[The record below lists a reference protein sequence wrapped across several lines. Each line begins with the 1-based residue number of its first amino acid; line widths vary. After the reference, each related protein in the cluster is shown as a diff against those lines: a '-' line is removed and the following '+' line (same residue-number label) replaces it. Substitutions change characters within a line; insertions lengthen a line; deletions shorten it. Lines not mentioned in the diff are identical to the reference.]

1 MAVEPS
7 ASVDSKGLATPFAHS
22 DIHLIRAL
30 SPEILRRTWVNGK
43 EEWGK
48 TLDTETYIGRETELA
63 SQDFAQ
69 DGKMKSWVLV
79 PKSFDPDHPDLDQ
92 ILSSVET
99 YERPGI
105 VATKDQGL
113 RDVLCVSI
121 ASVFCPARYRG
132 HGYAT
137 LMMK

>member
-1 MAVEPS
+1 MAAEPS
-7 ASVDSKGLATPFAHS
+7 ASVDSKGPAAPFAHS

-30 SPEILRRTWVNGK
+30 STEIIQRTWTNNK
-43 EEWGK
+43 AEWGK
-48 TLDTETYIGRETELA
+48 TLDIETYFSRETHLA
-63 SQDFAQ
+63 NQNFAQ
-69 DGKMKSWVLV
+69 HGKMKLWVLV

-92 ILSSVET
+92 ILSAVET

-121 ASVFCPARYRG
+121 ASVFCPACYRG